1 MRSETMLKALRT
13 SVMLLALVGTAHAGD
28 IFTPPVSPPQNAFV
42 EEPSPADSS
51 ADDTPDTLIE
61 IALDLLAVLP
71 SLF

>member
-1 MRSETMLKALRT
+1 MLNALRI

-28 IFTPPVSPPQNAFV
+28 IFTPPVVPPQNTFV
-42 EEPSPADSS
+42 EEPSPVEAS